1 MLFLFE
7 RKGALVKSSI
17 PILYFFFFVG
27 QQPST
32 SHFRYSIHYSG
43 LSFCPEGIIVSQSIM
58 PQLDKFTSALVMS
71 EFAPICLSFVISLLV
86 SLIFLGLLF
95 VNQSQT
101 TRKLPPGFVFPMALG
116 LLSCFVG
123 AFSPSLAFCADT
135 VPSPSDFFTYTSDML
150 EDSAS
155 SGRSSSTSAV
165 NQPLPGE
172 QAMPPALPVMQ
183 EAANRAL
190 PYPYQNNEIIG
201 GDSVESIQR
210 RLLGRFPSPSAH
222 EIQMAR
228 IEAEDLFEVK
238 VDICQV
244 MAGLHPSGD
253 WMGRGARALDNLRTA
268 TGEESLSKLLRMRED
283 LQTAGLQSATFR
295 QLADRVAFRADGDQH
310 SAT

>member
-1 MLFLFE
+1 
-7 RKGALVKSSI
+7 
-17 PILYFFFFVG
+17 
-27 QQPST
+27 
-32 SHFRYSIHYSG
+32 
-43 LSFCPEGIIVSQSIM
+43 M
-58 PQLDKFTSALVMS
+58 PQLDRFTYLVMS

-86 SLIFLGLLF
+86 SLILLGLIF
-95 VNQSQT
+95 VNP
-101 TRKLPPGFVFPMALG
+101 TRKLPPGEVFPMALG
-116 LLSCFVG
+116 LLSCFG
-123 AFSPSLAFCADT
+123 TPLAFSADT
-135 VPSPSDFFTYTSDML
+135 VPSPSDLFTYTSDML

-155 SGRSSSTSAV
+155 SGRSSSTSVV

-183 EAANRAL
+183 EAAL

-253 WMGRGARALDNLRTA
+253 WMGQGARALDNLRTA
-268 TGEESLSKLLRMRED
+268 TGEESLSQLLRMRED
-283 LQTAGLQSATFR
+283 LETAGLQSATFR
-295 QLADRVAFRADGDQH
+295 QLADRVPFQADADQH